1 MGRIHYH
8 HGITLFSYIFAVADN
23 GAFPLCESEK
33 ICEWGKKKNST
44 RAYIG
49 SLLSAYVPM
58 SVCRNKSVQLWTQ
71 HHVDIYEMDPI
82 VFVPALHMG
91 SLKHLSLITPVTSR
105 SICSL
110 KAALF
115 VCTGFTGETA
125 PKVGN
130 TKLQRRAL
138 R

>member
-1 MGRIHYH
+1 MVV
-8 HGITLFSYIFAVADN
+8 TLTNKAVETAFSTWAQAVDT
-23 GAFPLCESEK
+23 LH
-33 ICEWGKKKNST
+33 T
-44 RAYIG
+44 D
-49 SLLSAYVPM
+49 VPM
-58 SVCRNKSVQLWTQ
+58 CAYRNKSVQLWTQ
-71 HHVDIYEMDPI
+71 HHVDVHEMDTI

-91 SLKHLSLITPVTSR
+91 PLKHLLLITSVTSR

-110 KAALF
+110 KAVLSF

-125 PKVGN
+125 PKVDS